1 MLNKSQ
7 KTLQLVIVVLNTQKK
22 FRDNLLKFTLHTV
35 GSSRYYTYPHP
46 TREGTFPLDPLPP
59 GISIPWGTCQ
69 IPRPLE
75 FP

>member
-1 MLNKSQ
+1 MKL
-7 KTLQLVIVVLNTQKK
+7 TLQLVIVVLNTQKK
-22 FRDNLLKFTLHTV
+22 SRDNLLKFTLHTV

-46 TREGTFPLDPLPP
+46 TTEGTFPLDPLPP